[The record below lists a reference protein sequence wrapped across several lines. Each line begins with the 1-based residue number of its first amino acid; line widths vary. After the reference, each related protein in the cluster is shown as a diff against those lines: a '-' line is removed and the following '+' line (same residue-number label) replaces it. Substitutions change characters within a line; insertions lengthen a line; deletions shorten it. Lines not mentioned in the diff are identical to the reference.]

1 MDYTIKRI
9 SDKLGLKA
17 VLEMCWDILGQPN
30 TEIYSEKAWQS
41 RLDNGCLL
49 LYAEINGKPVAA
61 ALARAEN
68 SESVVLGYCC
78 CREEYRR
85 QGITR
90 ALLAVLEHNAAD
102 NGYKYVTLGSD
113 DGAWGF
119 YEKCGYILINE
130 IHWQRIYQKLLNTR
144 EVLPL

>member
-9 SDKLGLKA
+9 SDKSELKA

-30 TEIYSEKAWQS
+30 TDIYSEEAWQS

-49 LYAEINGKPVAA
+49 LYAELNGKPVAA
-61 ALARAEN
+61 ALGRAEN

-78 CREEYRR
+78 CREKYRR
-85 QGITR
+85 RGITC
-90 ALLAVLEHNAAD
+90 ALLAALERSAAD
-102 NGYKYVTLGSD
+102 NGYKYVTLGSG

-130 IHWQRIYQKLLNTR
+130 IHGQRIYQKLLNTF
-144 EVLPL
+144 

>member
-49 LYAEINGKPVAA
+49 LYAVNGKSVAA
-61 ALARAEN
+61 ALARAES
-68 SESVVLGYCC
+68 SESVGDQAVVGTAVK
-78 CREEYRR
+78 
-85 QGITR
+85 GIV
-90 ALLAVLEHNAAD
+90 AVFRGPIGQIYWRHTAA
-102 NGYKYVTLGSD
+102 
-113 DGAWGF
+113 F
-119 YEKCGYILINE
+119 E
-130 IHWQRIYQKLLNTR
+130 
-144 EVLPL
+144 

>member
-61 ALARAEN
+61 ALARAES
-68 SESVVLGYCC
+68 SESVVLG
-78 CREEYRR
+78 
-85 QGITR
+85 
-90 ALLAVLEHNAAD
+90 
-102 NGYKYVTLGSD
+102 
-113 DGAWGF
+113 
-119 YEKCGYILINE
+119 
-130 IHWQRIYQKLLNTR
+130 
-144 EVLPL
+144 